1 MISKDGEMKTIETQA
16 MVSDDGTLTAKV
28 PPDIK
33 PGEHHT
39 VILIDE
45 SQKTDTRR
53 LPLQF
58 PVDHYGAW
66 PQNVSLRREDIYG
79 DDGR

>member
-1 MISKDGEMKTIETQA
+1 MKTVETQA
-16 MVSDDGTLTAKV
+16 TISEDGTLTAKV
-28 PPDIK
+28 PSDIK
-33 PGEHHT
+33 PGEHRT

-45 SQKTDTRR
+45 SQKTDTKR

-58 PVDHYGAW
+58 PVDHYGSW
-66 PQNVSLRREDIYG
+66 SQDLSLRREDMYG